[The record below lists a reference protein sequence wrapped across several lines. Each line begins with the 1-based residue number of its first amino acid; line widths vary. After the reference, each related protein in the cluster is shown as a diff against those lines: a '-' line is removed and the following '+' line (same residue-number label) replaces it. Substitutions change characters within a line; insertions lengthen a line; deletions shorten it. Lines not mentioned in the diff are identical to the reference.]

1 MPLYMYELAYTAE
14 ALAAQ
19 IKNPQDRIETAAKPI
34 LEKAGG
40 KLIGGG
46 YSFGDYDLVVI
57 YEAPDDQS
65 AAAVALVAG
74 AGGAVKSAKTTK
86 LLSGQQWVEALKK
99 AQGVGAQYQPPR

>member
-34 LEKAGG
+34 LAKAGG

-46 YSFGDYDLVVI
+46 YSFGDYDVVVI

-65 AAAVALVAG
+65 AAAVAMVVG
-74 AGGAVKSAKTTK
+74 AAGAVKSAKTTK

-99 AQGVGAQYQPPR
+99 AQEVGAQYQPPR